1 MKKQAY
7 LSDVIRLLTV
17 DQIKLSALNPSAYMT
32 KTHIALHYIALRKL
46 GELK

>member
-1 MKKQAY
+1 MKKQNY

-17 DQIKLSALNPSAYMT
+17 DQIKLSVSNPSPYMT

-46 GELK
+46 GASK